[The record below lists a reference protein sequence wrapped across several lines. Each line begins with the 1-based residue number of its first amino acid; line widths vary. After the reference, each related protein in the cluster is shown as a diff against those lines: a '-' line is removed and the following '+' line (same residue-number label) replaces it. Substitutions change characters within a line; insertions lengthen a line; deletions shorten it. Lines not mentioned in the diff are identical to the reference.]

1 MHPLEKKVLNNCLD
15 HHLLQPGDS
24 LLIGVSG
31 GPDSMALLYIMAALA
46 PRLGLTLTAAYANH
60 GLRPAETPAEERLTR
75 EQAAALAVN
84 YRTAL
89 LPVRERAAQQKI
101 SIEHAARDLRYAF
114 FKEVMTEIKAVR
126 LAVAHHA
133 DDQAEEVII
142 RLLRGSGRQGLAG
155 MRMRRD
161 EVIRP
166 LLTATRQ
173 EILTYLHDRHIE
185 SLTDSSNN
193 SRQYLRN
200 RVRLDLMPRLIREFN
215 PALKEVLCRTATV
228 LQAEDELLN
237 EMTTKAWRQTIQVGK
252 HRLLINLEAFA
263 DQPLAIKRRLLEKA
277 FWHLKRRP
285 GQRQIEAIIHLAA
298 AHPHVIHF
306 SRGLRAWRED
316 GRLIMAC
323 PQGETNSRHNL
334 VDLDGPDFEYTI
346 PGPGI
351 YQLPALNRRL
361 VVEVTAPP
369 SPAALRR
376 EEINFLDYALINFPV
391 NIRNYRPGDRF
402 SPLNGPGSKK
412 VGDFMTDH
420 KIPRS
425 QRRQIPLL
433 INNGKVAA
441 LLNQAIDKDYRIT
454 PGTRKSLKL
463 SLGPVEKQYSP

>member
-1 MHPLEKKVLNNCLD
+1 MHPLEKKVLNNCFA

-46 PRLGLTLTAAYANH
+46 PRLGITITAAYANH
-60 GLRPAETPAEERLTR
+60 GLRPAETPAEELLTR
-75 EQAAALAVN
+75 EQAAKLSVN
-84 YRTAL
+84 YRTAR
-89 LPVRERAAQQKI
+89 LPVRERAAEQKI

-114 FKEVMTEIKAVR
+114 FKEIMTEIKAVR

-166 LLTATRQ
+166 LLTVARQ
-173 EILTYLHDRHIE
+173 EIIIYLQDRHIE
-185 SLTDSSNN
+185 SLADSSNS

-200 RVRLDLMPRLIREFN
+200 RVRLDLIPRLIREFN
-215 PALKEVLCRTATV
+215 PALKEVLCRTAAI
-228 LQAEDELLN
+228 LQAEDELLA
-237 EMTTKAWRQTIQVGK
+237 EMTVKAWRQTIQVEG

-263 DQPLAIKRRLLEKA
+263 GQPLAIKRRLLEKA

-285 GQRQIEAIIHLAA
+285 GQRQIESIIHLTA
-298 AHPHVIHF
+298 AHPHIIHLG
-306 SRGLRAWRED
+306 RGLRAWREN

-323 PQGETNSRHNL
+323 PQGETNSRQNL
-334 VDLDGPDFEYTI
+334 VDLDGPGFEYTI
-346 PGPGI
+346 SGPGI
-351 YQLPALNRRL
+351 YQLPALNCQL

-369 SPAALRR
+369 SIAALRQ
-376 EEINFLDYALINFPV
+376 EGSCFLDYALINFPLS
-391 NIRNYRPGDRF
+391 IRNYRPGDCF
-402 SPLNGPGSKK
+402 SPVNGPGSKK
-412 VGDFMTDH
+412 VGDFMTDR

-425 QRRQIPLL
+425 RRRQIPLVL
-433 INNGKVAA
+433 TNGKVAA
-441 LLNQAIDKDYRIT
+441 LLNQVIDKDYRIT
-454 PGTRKSLKL
+454 LGTRKSLKL
-463 SLGPVEKQYSP
+463 SLEEE

>member
-1 MHPLEKKVLNNCLD
+1 MHPLEKKVLNNCLA

-46 PRLGLTLTAAYANH
+46 PRLGITLTAAYADH

-75 EQAAALAVN
+75 EHAAKLAIN
-84 YRTAL
+84 YRTTR
-89 LPVRERAAQQKI
+89 LPVRERAAKQKL

-114 FKEVMTEIKAVR
+114 FREIMMEIKAVR

-133 DDQAEEVII
+133 DDQAEEILI

-166 LLTATRQ
+166 LLTVARKD
-173 EILTYLHDRHIE
+173 ILSYLQDRHIE

-200 RVRLDLMPRLIREFN
+200 RVRLDLIPRLIREFN
-215 PALKEVLCRTATV
+215 PALKEVLCRTAAI
-228 LQAEDELLN
+228 LQTEDELLV
-237 EMTTKAWRQTIQVGK
+237 EMTEKAWRQTIQAEDR
-252 HRLLINLEAFA
+252 RLVIRLEIFA
-263 DQPLAIKRRLLEKA
+263 AQHLAIKRRLLEKA
-277 FWHLKRRP
+277 FWHLNRRP
-285 GQRQIEAIIHLAA
+285 GQRQIESIIRLTVT
-298 AHPHVIHF
+298 HPHVIHLG
-306 SRGLRAWRED
+306 RGLRAWREN

-323 PQGETNSRHNL
+323 PRGDSNSRE
-334 VDLDGPDFEYTI
+334 DLIDIDGPNFEYTI
-346 PGPGI
+346 PGPGT
-351 YQLPALNRRL
+351 YPLLALNRLL
-361 VVEVTAPP
+361 VVEITAPP
-369 SPAALRR
+369 GPADLRQ
-376 EEINFLDYALINFPV
+376 EGAVFLNYALVTFPII
-391 NIRNYRPGDRF
+391 IRSYRPGDRF

-412 VGDFMTDH
+412 VGDFMTDR

-441 LLNQAIDKDYRIT
+441 LLNLAIDNDHRIT
-454 PGTRKSLKL
+454 PDTRKSLKL
-463 SLGPVEKQYSP
+463 SLVEQCRS